1 MRMKRLFVIL
11 LAVSLSAPVGALAQ
25 RRKKAAMKTGGASAD
40 NAVLPPIKFTQF
52 TLANGLRV
60 IFHEDHSTPIVA
72 VNVWYHVGSKN
83 EVPGRTGFAHLF
95 EHMMFQ
101 GSLHH
106 DNDYFVPLQE
116 AGGTLNGST
125 NTDRT
130 NYWEVVPSNFLELAL
145 WLESDRMGYLLESL
159 TEAKLANQRDVVK
172 NEKRQNYDNRPYGL
186 AGAKIAETMYPENHP
201 YHWLTIGSLDDLT
214 AASRED
220 VSDFF
225 RRFYTPNNASLS
237 IAGDINPAEARMLVE
252 KYFGP
257 IKRGPEVQK
266 VAPMRPVLEKEKRMT
281 MEDRVSLP
289 RVYMT
294 WHTEPQYTSN
304 DAPLDQLAF
313 VLAGGKGSRLY
324 KSLVYEKQIAQDV
337 SAFHNSRELAGQFQI
352 AVTAKPN
359 VKLEDVEQAIDEEIA
374 KLKTEPPTGEEM
386 ERAYNA
392 RESAFVYGLQT
403 VGGFGGKSD
412 QLNAYATFLNQP
424 GYFQNDL
431 LRYRNVKP
439 ADVMTVANGYLTDKR
454 LILTVVPRQKGKT
467 TGDPAPANPTTAIGT
482 PSQQTG
488 AQTATTATTSTTT
501 KPGGATPAGTQPQT
515 KTEAAATAPA
525 GATPPTAN
533 AKGAGKGQD
542 KSQLGGLYVQPKPKP
557 DPSFKLPQV
566 QRRKLSNGLE
576 VLIVEQH
583 ELPVVNMNLVLRTG
597 GAADPQDRAGL
608 ASLTAALIDEGT
620 KSRSAL
626 DISNQLA
633 AIGARLGTGSD
644 SDSAGLNLLTL
655 SKHLDRALEIYADV
669 VTNPSF
675 PESELELQRKSR
687 LATLMQ
693 RRDDANAIA
702 GVVYASLLYGRN
714 HPYGHP
720 AIGDEQS
727 VRAITNSDITNFY
740 ETYYRPNNA
749 ALIVTGDVTPST
761 LMPKLERAFA
771 NWKRGEVP
779 AVNIQLPPM
788 RDKATLYIVDKPG
801 AAQSVLM
808 IGQVG
813 QSRSTPD
820 YFPLIVMN
828 TMLGGQFTSR
838 VNMNLREEKGYTY
851 GARTSFDYRRSAGPF
866 AATAGVQTAVTKES
880 VFEFLKEL
888 RGIRGERPVTPAEL
902 EFSKQAIIRGFPR
915 TFETPEQ
922 MANRLTDVV
931 LYNLPDDY
939 FNNYIARVRAVSVED
954 INRVANRY
962 LDPSKMA
969 ILVVGDRKV
978 IEPGLRSLT
987 DVGTTITFVDPEG
1000 RPATDGSSGGGSV
1013 EGGGKRR

>member
-11 LAVSLSAPVGALAQ
+11 LVVSLSAPVGALAQ

-40 NAVLPPIKFTQF
+40 KAVLPPIKFTQF
-52 TLANGLRV
+52 TLDNGLRV

-145 WLESDRMGYLLESL
+145 WLESDRMGYLLEALS
-159 TEAKLANQRDVVK
+159 EAKLANQRDVVK

-186 AGAKIAETMYPENHP
+186 VSAKIAETMYPENHP

-220 VSDFF
+220 VSEFF
-225 RRFYTPNNASLS
+225 RRYYTPNNASLS
-237 IAGDINPAEARMLVE
+237 IAGDFNPAEARMLVE

-257 IKRGPEVQK
+257 IKRGPEITK
-266 VAPMRPVLEKEKRMT
+266 PTPPRPALAKEKRVT

-289 RVYMT
+289 RVYMS

-352 AVTAKPN
+352 TATAKPG
-359 VKLEDVEQAIDEEIA
+359 VKLEDIEQAIDEEIA
-374 KLKTEPPTGEEM
+374 KLKTEPPTDEEM

-392 RESAFVYGLQT
+392 RESAFIYGLQT

-412 QLNAYATFLNQP
+412 QLNAYAVFLNQP
-424 GYFQNDL
+424 GYFQSDL

-439 ADVMTVANGYLTDKR
+439 SDVMTVANGYLTDKR
-454 LILTVVPRQKGKT
+454 LILTVTPRQKGKT
-467 TGDPAPANPTTAIGT
+467 TGDPAPTNPTAAIGT

-488 AQTATTATTSTTT
+488 AQTPASTTT
-501 KPGGATPAGTQPQT
+501 TTRPGGTTPAGVQPQT
-515 KTEAAATAPA
+515 KTEAAATTPA

-533 AKGAGKGQD
+533 TKGAGKNQD
-542 KSQLGGLYVQPKPKP
+542 KSQLGGLYVQPKPKA
-557 DPSFKLPQV
+557 DPRFKLPQV

-583 ELPVVNMNLVLRTG
+583 ELPVVNMNLVVRTG
-597 GAADPQDRAGL
+597 GAADPVDRAGL

-644 SDSAGLNLLTL
+644 FDSGGLNLLTL
-655 SKHLDRALEIYADV
+655 SKHLDRALDIFSDV

-675 PESELELQRKSR
+675 PENELELQRKSR
-687 LATLMQ
+687 IAALMQ

-702 GVVYASLLYGRN
+702 SVVYASLLYGRN

-727 VRAITNSDITNFY
+727 VRAITNSDIVRFY

-749 ALIVTGDVTPST
+749 ALIVTGDVTPAT
-761 LMPKLERAFA
+761 LLPKLERAFA
-771 NWKRGEVP
+771 NWKRGEIP
-779 AVNIQLPPM
+779 PVNIQLPPM

-801 AAQSVLM
+801 AAQSVIT
-808 IGQVG
+808 IGQIG
-813 QSRSTPD
+813 QARSTPD

-880 VFEFLKEL
+880 VYEFMKEL
-888 RGIRGERPVTPAEL
+888 RGIRGERPVTASEL

-922 MANRLTDVV
+922 MANRLTDIV

-962 LDPSKMA
+962 LDPSRMA

-987 DVGTTITFVDPEG
+987 DVGQTITFVDQEG
-1000 RPATDGSSGGGSV
+1000 RPATEGSGGGGGSV
-1013 EGGGKRR
+1013 EGGGTRR